1 MEITQETKNIDISDT
16 VAEIT
21 NVISKHLTKVIE
33 KVSSKNNDASQNM
46 EILNQLPIVKNMRRE
61 NDALQQQFNELQDK
75 YKSCLEELIQFKS
88 KEKITMEA
96 KDGGLMNLGGK
107 EMDLRGGGFVPI
119 GKKERADDVPARLSK
134 NEFVMTADAVRAAGG
149 GSVNKGAKRMYNL
162 MNTLEARA

>member
-46 EILNQLPIVKNMRRE
+46 EILNQLPIVKNLRRE

-88 KEKITMEA
+88 KEKITMEITEID
-96 KDGGLMNLGGK
+96 KLLTEQNVSM
-107 EMDLRGGGFVPI
+107 E
-119 GKKERADDVPARLSK
+119 
-134 NEFVMTADAVRAAGG
+134 
-149 GSVNKGAKRMYNL
+149 
-162 MNTLEARA
+162 